1 LILFS
6 IAERLFLLNSFPA
19 LTIIKKVKRNP
30 TPQVQN
36 ACILKGRRR
45 REASSQDIFTRA
57 ARSRGTSSLLEGC
70 GEDLGRQVE
79 VLAQVLNTG
88 IGQSV
93 VVVLPRE
100 LGLDVLLR
108 VQGLKSLDDL
118 QVGDI
123 QLVVLGSIEVL
134 LGNQDAVC
142 SIQS

>member
-1 LILFS
+1 M
-6 IAERLFLLNSFPA
+6 
-19 LTIIKKVKRNP
+19 
-30 TPQVQN
+30 
-36 ACILKGRRR
+36 
-45 REASSQDIFTRA
+45 
-57 ARSRGTSSLLEGC
+57 
-70 GEDLGRQVE
+70 E

-100 LGLDVLLR
+100 LGLDILLR

-123 QLVVLGSIEVL
+123 QLVVLRSIEVL

-142 SIQS
+142 YQIRSRGVVFVC